1 MMLMDSES
9 GYLFLQ
15 KWCSF
20 GSLKISILT
29 LQKENLVLNFP
40 NSKSYFDG
48 LVVITSTSGEI
59 VYRNNLMLNNND
71 TYLFNNLD
79 LTSGIYFIKLINN
92 KGEYIYDK
100 RFEIIK

>member
-1 MMLMDSES
+1 
-9 GYLFLQ
+9 LFLQ
-15 KWCSF
+15 SISPF
-20 GSLKISILT
+20 GSLKI
-29 LQKENLVLNFP
+29 FP
-40 NSKSYFDG
+40 NPSKGEFSIKFPDSKSYFDG

-59 VYRNNLMLNNND
+59 VYSNNLMLNNND